1 MLMDKLSEITTLEI
15 YILSY
20 IKLAAEKIEFMQ
32 FLDKAVYYWCQF
44 PHLFQD

>member
-1 MLMDKLSEITTLEI
+1 MDKLSEITTLEI

-44 PHLFQD
+44 AHLFQD